1 MSSLSLPETKAAAA
15 APRAPSGLARA
26 ARSPFW
32 LRIALLAAVVVL
44 LEIYGRL
51 FADPAFMRPPTAIV
65 AALFESVL
73 PDPKIREA
81 LWLCVVQIAAAYALA
96 TVVGV
101 LVGLAVGST
110 RFSRVAFFPI
120 VLLLFAIPQVSL
132 LPLVILIFGLGPA
145 AKIAF
150 GFSHG
155 VFPIIMNV
163 VAGMRDVKEL
173 HMRAALSM
181 GASRRDVLRYVI
193 LPHMTPSLFTGL
205 RLGMTMTLLGVILAE
220 LYVSTGGVGY
230 YTRVFAENYNPAPL
244 FALIGCLA
252 VIAIVFNELVRIAEN
267 RLTPGK
273 RRAPTIKTPG
283 KE

>member
-1 MSSLSLPETKAAAA
+1 MSSVTLPSS
-15 APRAPSGLARA
+15 APREPAPSAFSQALKN
-26 ARSPFW
+26 PLW

-44 LEIYGRL
+44 LEIYGRVW
-51 FADPAFMRPPTAIV
+51 ADPAFMRPPTAIV
-65 AALFESVL
+65 DAFFKEIVTE
-73 PDPKIREA
+73 PKIMDA
-81 LWLCVVQIAAAYALA
+81 LWLCVIQIAVAYALSV
-96 TVVGV
+96 VVGV
-101 LVGLAVGST
+101 VVGLLIGST
-110 RFSRVAFFPI
+110 GFSRVAFLPI
-120 VLLLFAIPQVSL
+120 VLLLFAIPQVAL
-132 LPLVILIFGLGPA
+132 LPLVILMFGLGPA

-173 HMRAALSM
+173 HRRAARSM
-181 GASRRDVLRYVI
+181 GASRFDTIRHVV
-193 LPHMTPSLFTGL
+193 LPHMVPSLFTGL
-205 RLGMTMTLLGVILAE
+205 RLGMTLTLLGVILAE
-220 LYVSTGGVGY
+220 LYVSQGGVGY

-252 VIAIVFNELVRIAEN
+252 IIAIVFNELVRIAEN

-273 RRAPTIKTPG
+273 RRTHMLKKSV

>member
-1 MSSLSLPETKAAAA
+1 MMSASRSSLA
-15 APRAPSGLARA
+15 
-26 ARSPFW
+26 FW
-32 LRIALLAAVVVL
+32 LRLALVAFIFAA
-44 LEIYGRL
+44 LEIYGR
-51 FADPAFMRPPTAIV
+51 FYADPAFMSPPSGILRAFVERILPEPKIIE
-65 AALFESVL
+65 ALF
-73 PDPKIREA
+73 
-81 LWLCVVQIAAAYALA
+81 LCVLQIAAAYGLSILFG
-96 TVVGV
+96 TLTGL
-101 LVGLAVGST
+101 LVGATS
-110 RFSRVAFFPI
+110 FSRSAFFPI

-132 LPLVILIFGLGPA
+132 LPLVILFFGLGPA

-173 HMRAALSM
+173 HLRAARSM
-181 GASRRDVLRYVI
+181 GASRSETIRHVI
-193 LPHMTPSLFTGL
+193 LPHAVPSLFTGL

-230 YTRVFAENYNPAPL
+230 YTRLFAENYNPAPL

-252 VIAIVFNELVRIAEN
+252 VIAILFNELVRLAEK
-267 RLTPGK
+267 RLTPGL
-273 RRAPTIKTPG
+273 RRPAALTNLV

>member
-1 MSSLSLPETKAAAA
+1 MSSLTLPKTHA
-15 APRAPSGLARA
+15 APARRSNLARKLG
-26 ARSPFW
+26 SPFW
-32 LRIALLAAVVVL
+32 LRMAFLAAVVVL

-65 AALFESVL
+65 QALFDSIL
-73 PDPKIREA
+73 SDAKIIEA
-81 LWLCVVQIAAAYALA
+81 LWLCVIQIAAAYALA
-96 TVVGV
+96 VVVGCI
-101 LVGLAVGST
+101 VGLLVGST

-120 VLLLFAIPQVSL
+120 VLLLFAIPQVAL
-132 LPLVILIFGLGPA
+132 LPLVILSFGLGPA

-163 VAGMRDVKEL
+163 VAGMRNVKEL
-173 HMRAALSM
+173 HLRAAQSM
-181 GASRRDVLRYVI
+181 GATKRDTLRYVI

-230 YTRVFAENYNPAPL
+230 FTRVFAESYNPAPL

-252 VIAIVFNELVRIAEN
+252 IIAVIFNEVVRIAEN